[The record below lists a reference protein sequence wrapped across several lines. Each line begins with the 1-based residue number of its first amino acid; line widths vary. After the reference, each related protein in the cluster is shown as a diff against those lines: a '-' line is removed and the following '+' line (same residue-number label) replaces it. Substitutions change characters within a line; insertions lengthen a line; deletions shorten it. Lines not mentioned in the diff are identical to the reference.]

1 MNAKTVMIAAATLL
15 VASGAQAQAWDAPS
29 FLPPRPGDDIG
40 VYLTQP
46 DGSEFGL
53 QGIWRQ
59 GGNLNL
65 GVRIGYVDF
74 DVTDVFIAGAETWGP
89 LMSAGADFP
98 VDVSWTLG
106 LGAAF
111 GDFTVLSVPLGLTV
125 GRALVLSPVTLQ
137 VYAHPRLALLASSA
151 GNNTDTELDGFFDL
165 GADIHLN
172 EAWKVRLGFTLGGT
186 DAFGIGLAHRFG
198 RGVAVR

>member
-1 MNAKTVMIAAATLL
+1 MNVKTVVIAAAALL
-15 VASGAQAQAWDAPS
+15 AASGAQAQVWDAPS

-46 DGSEFGL
+46 DGSDFGL

-65 GVRIGYVDF
+65 GVRLGYVDF
-74 DVTDVFIAGAETWGP
+74 GGFDSFIAGAETWGA
-89 LMSAGADFP
+89 LLAAGADLP

-111 GDFTVLSVPLGLTV
+111 GDFTLLSVPLGVTV

-137 VYAHPRLALLASSA
+137 VYAHPRLALIAAS
-151 GNNTDTELDGFFDL
+151 NNSNTETDLDGFFDL
-165 GADIHLN
+165 GADVHLN
-172 EAWKVRLGFTLGGT
+172 EEWKVRLGFTLGGT
-186 DAFGIGLAHRFG
+186 DAFGIGLARRFG

>member
-1 MNAKTVMIAAATLL
+1 MNAKTVMIAAAAVL
-15 VASGAQAQAWDAPS
+15 VASGAQAQIWDAPS
-29 FLPPRPGDDIG
+29 FLPPRPGDDVG

-65 GVRIGYVDF
+65 GVRVGYVDF
-74 DVTDVFIAGAETWGP
+74 DLDDVLVAGAETWGA

-111 GDFTVLSVPLGLTV
+111 GDVTRLSVPFGLTI

-137 VYAHPRLALLASSA
+137 VYGHPRLALVAVSS
-151 GNNTDTELDGFFDL
+151 GNATDTRLDGFFDL
-165 GADIHLN
+165 GADVHLN
-172 EAWKVRLGFTLGGT
+172 EEWKVRLGFTLGGT
-186 DAFGIGLAHRFG
+186 DAFGIGLARRFG